1 MSKIICATDFSPAAD
16 QAAEIGVRLAR
27 AFGDTVELIHVV
39 QRSSFVNP
47 DMVGTALGPLRDAA
61 DDELATR
68 VQRLAA
74 AGDVINTAAVIGDT
88 ETVLVEEAAEPDS
101 HLVVLG
107 AHGRRGAA
115 RFFLGS
121 VAERIARRAACP
133 VLVVPETVERP
144 WTAERKLVITAGVD
158 LSPATDAA
166 LRWLG
171 SLASVLPCELNLVHL
186 YWPALEQRR
195 LGLPCP
201 PDFNWE
207 PEVVAVLDRELRA
220 RVDRALGGRPFRLRL
235 SPTLGQELD
244 PLVREARDDEA
255 DLLVVGTRQ
264 RRASTAISSLRA
276 ATMPVLCVPAA
287 VEAAEVAR
295 LPLGPIRTVLV
306 PTDFSQAAGAAVAQ
320 ACRLLSPAG
329 GTLVLC
335 HAIEAG
341 GPALTPPLREQLDK
355 QLLALVPPEAAA
367 IRIRAR
373 TSIQESGPPA
383 EAILHAARLFAPDAI
398 VMSSHGRSGLSR
410 AVLGSVAESVLR
422 RSPVPVTVVRS
433 ELT

>member
-27 AFGDTVELIHVV
+27 AFGDAVELLHVV
-39 QRSSFVNP
+39 QRSSFLNP
-47 DMVGTALGPLRDAA
+47 EMVGTALGPLRDAA
-61 DDELATR
+61 DKELATR
-68 VQRLAA
+68 VERLAA
-74 AGDVINTAAVIGDT
+74 AGDVIRAEAVIGDT
-88 ETVLVEEAAEPDS
+88 ETIIGEEAAEPGTR
-101 HLVVLG
+101 LLVLG
-107 AHGRRGAA
+107 SHGRRGAA

-121 VAERIARRAACP
+121 VAERITRRAVCP
-133 VLVVPETVERP
+133 VLVVPETVGRA
-144 WTAERKLVITAGVD
+144 WTADRPLVITAGVD

-171 SLASVLPCELNLVHL
+171 SLAPVIPCELNLVHL
-186 YWPALEQRR
+186 YWPAREQRR
-195 LGLPCP
+195 LGLPWP

-207 PEVVAVLDRELRA
+207 PEVVAVLDREVRA
-220 RVDRALGGRPFRLRL
+220 RVERVLAGRPFRLRL

-244 PLVREARDDEA
+244 PLVREAQDDDA

-276 ATMPVLCVPAA
+276 ASMPVLCVPAA
-287 VEAAEVAR
+287 VDSAEIAP
-295 LPLGPIRTVLV
+295 LSLGPIRTVLV
-306 PTDFSQAAGAAVAQ
+306 PTDFSQETSAAVAQ

-335 HAIEAG
+335 HAVEAE
-341 GPALTPPLREQLDK
+341 GPALTAQTREQIQK
-355 QLLALVPPEAAA
+355 QLLALIPPEAAA

-373 TSIQESGPPA
+373 TSIQESGPAA

-433 ELT
+433 GLA